1 MAEKAT
7 KSKAVEVKDGNKD
20 PRKIYLRNVKV
31 VFSNLV
37 DEGFGRSIT
46 IDATEPEVATLI
58 GEWVEANNIGKAP
71 NAGKAQFK
79 TYEDT
84 IQYALRLNDNTKFVY
99 SNGLDEKSLGYQ
111 SVVSLAANAF
121 DYDNKFG
128 KATSASLSAVIV
140 HKGKASG
147 ADEDISELMGD
158 VTDDIADGE
167 AVDLKDQP
175 F

>member
-1 MAEKAT
+1 MAKEAAPNPT
-7 KSKAVEVKDGNKD
+7 
-20 PRKIYLRNVKV
+20 KIYLKNVKV
-31 VFSNLV
+31 IFANHV

-46 IDATEPEVATLI
+46 INATEPDVATAI
-58 GEWVEANNIGKAP
+58 EEWVAKNKIGKAT
-71 NAGKAQFK
+71 NAGKAVFK

-84 IQYALRLNDNTKFVY
+84 IQYSLKLNDNTKFVY
-99 SNGLDEKSLGYQ
+99 SEGLSEKDLGYG

-128 KATSASLSAVIV
+128 KGTSASLSAVIV

-147 ADEDISELMGD
+147 AD
-158 VTDDIADGE
+158 DDIAELLGDIDEDIANGE
-167 AVDLKDQP
+167 PVDTDKVP

>member
-1 MAEKAT
+1 MTQAKQEETTKAADST
-7 KSKAVEVKDGNKD
+7 
-20 PRKIYLRNVKV
+20 KIYLKNVKV
-31 VFSNLV
+31 IFANLV

-46 IDATEPEVATLI
+46 IDATQPEVATMI
-58 GEWVEANNIGKAP
+58 EEWVAKNNIGKAP
-71 NAGKAQFK
+71 NAGKAIFK

-84 IQYALRLNDNTKFVY
+84 IQYSLKLNDNTKFVY
-99 SNGLDEKSLGYQ
+99 SGGLSDKDLGYG

-128 KATSASLSAVIV
+128 KGTSSSLSAVIV

-147 ADEDISELMGD
+147 AD
-158 VTDDIADGE
+158 DDIRELLDGLE
-167 AVDLKDQP
+167 GEGVDLSEIP